1 MEIKEERYRISYENN
16 VIEISGKLS
25 IMPEGYERIEAFLK
39 EVVGSGPA
47 ELTLDIRNLEYLN
60 SSGIKALCI
69 GLILEVETQEN
80 LCLNI
85 RCSKR
90 HRWQQETVPTFKGL
104 INNLNIV
111 FDEKADD

>member
-1 MEIKEERYRISYENN
+1 MNISGESYNIRYENQ

-25 IMPEGYERIEAFLK
+25 IMPEGYENIEAFFRK
-39 EVVGSGPA
+39 IIDTEPP

-69 GLILEVETQEN
+69 GLILESETKEN

-90 HRWQQETVPTFKGL
+90 HRWQKETVPSFNGL
-104 INNLNIV
+104 IDNLKIV
-111 FDEKADD
+111 FEEE

>member
-1 MEIKEERYRISYENN
+1 MNITGESYSIGYDNR

-25 IMPEGYERIEAFLK
+25 NMPEGYGSIEAFFK
-39 EVVGSGPA
+39 KIIESEPP

-69 GLILEVETQEN
+69 GLILEAETKQS

-90 HRWQQETVPTFKGL
+90 HGWQRETVPSFKDL
-104 INNLNIV
+104 IDNLNIV
-111 FDEKADD
+111 FED

>member
-1 MEIKEERYRISYENN
+1 MEIKEERYRIGYEQN

-25 IMPEGYERIEAFLK
+25 IMSEGYERIEAFFK

-69 GLILEVETQEN
+69 GLILEIETREN
-80 LCLNI
+80 LRLNI

-90 HRWQQETVPTFKGL
+90 HRWQQETVPTFKDL
-104 INNLNIV
+104 IGNLNIV
-111 FDEKADD
+111 FDEEVNT